1 MKETYKVLATAAE
14 TLNRMDQKNS
24 YYTWWI
30 ETLDKAINNLPHG
43 SGFDGKWTANYKK
56 GKLILTHSQFAFMDS
71 NGFYDLYRDLT
82 FIVSPSLLFDFD
94 IKVKGIPAKYK
105 PAYEN
110 YIIDS
115 VHTGLREIID

>member
-14 TLNRMDQKNS
+14 TLNSIDPKNS
-24 YYTWWI
+24 YHTWWQ
-30 ETLDKAINNLPHG
+30 ECLKNAINNLPRG
-43 SGFDGKWTANYKK
+43 SGFDGNWTVEFRK
-56 GKLILTHSQFAFMDS
+56 GKLILVHRQFAFMDS

-82 FIVSPSLLFDFD
+82 FTVSPSLLFDFD

-105 PAYEN
+105 FAYAD

-115 VHTGLREIID
+115 VYSDLRDIID